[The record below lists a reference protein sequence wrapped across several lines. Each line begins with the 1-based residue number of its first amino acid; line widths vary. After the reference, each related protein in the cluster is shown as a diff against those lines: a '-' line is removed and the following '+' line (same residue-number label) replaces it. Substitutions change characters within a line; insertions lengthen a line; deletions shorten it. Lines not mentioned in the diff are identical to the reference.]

1 MTRPLFPFFINSP
14 WISAASVAG
23 LALVA
28 CALILETL
36 LKTGLAW
43 RLATDIPNDRSLH
56 TRPTPRIGGWGIVP
70 VSVIA
75 MLVAAPPLW
84 LAAGGTAFLAA
95 VSQIDDRRG
104 LPARVRF
111 GAHLLAVAA
120 LIALN
125 PAPVPWW
132 ALAAV
137 GFLMLW
143 LVNLYNFMDGSDGL
157 AGGMA
162 LFGFGGYAVAAL
174 SGPAP
179 QIDLGIASAAI
190 AGAAAGFLLF
200 NFHPAR
206 IFLGDSGS
214 IPLGFLAGALGYWG
228 WLKGTWPVWFPA
240 LVFAPFI
247 ADASVTLLRRLAR
260 GERFWQAHREHYY
273 QRMVRLGMGHART
286 AMRVVFADARGHNAC
301 GVGTWAFLRSVSGAR
316 WQGGQS
322 WSRQRGRSSMCA
334 GGVIS
339 PVFPNNLEV
348 HADESIQSIM
358 AIGRRLRVRSRR
370 GRRHLDRGVPDPL
383 QRRGA
388 ARFPGTARCTRSS
401 GSFPSTGSSFASS
414 ACIAACGCSRACP
427 TSCASRNRSGLV
439 R

>member
-1 MTRPLFPFFINSP
+1 MTRPLFPFFIDSP
-14 WISAASVAG
+14 WISAAGVAG

-28 CALILETL
+28 CALILAML

-75 MLVAAPPLW
+75 MLVAAPPMW
-84 LAAGGTAFLAA
+84 LAAAGTAFLAA

-174 SGPAP
+174 SGPTP

-273 QRMVRLGMGHART
+273 QRMVQLGMGHGRT
-286 AMRVVFADARGHNAC
+286 ACAWYLLMLAGIMLAVRALGFSSLGQWCAVAGWAIVVTAA
-301 GVGTWAFLRSVSGAR
+301 GAVVDVC
-316 WQGGQS
+316 W
-322 WSRQRGRSSMCA
+322 
-334 GGVIS
+334 
-339 PVFPNNLEV
+339 
-348 HADESIQSIM
+348 
-358 AIGRRLRVRSRR
+358 
-370 GRRHLDRGVPDPL
+370 RRH
-383 QRRGA
+383 Q
-388 ARFPGTARCTRSS
+388 
-401 GSFPSTGSSFASS
+401 
-414 ACIAACGCSRACP
+414 SRLSEQP
-427 TSCASRNRSGLV
+427 
-439 R
+439 

>member
-1 MTRPLFPFFINSP
+1 MTRPLFLFIDSP
-14 WISAASVAG
+14 WISAAAVAG
-23 LALVA
+23 LALVT
-28 CALILETL
+28 CALILAML

-70 VSVIA
+70 VSVVA
-75 MLVAAPPLW
+75 MLVAAPPMW
-84 LAAGGTAFLAA
+84 LAAAGMAFLAA

-132 ALAAV
+132 ALTAV

-174 SGPAP
+174 SGPTP

-273 QRMVRLGMGHART
+273 QRMVQLGMGHGRT
-286 AMRVVFADARGHNAC
+286 ACAWYLLMLAGILLAVRALGFSSLGQWCAVAGWAIVVTAA
-301 GVGTWAFLRSVSGAR
+301 GA
-316 WQGGQS
+316 
-322 WSRQRGRSSMCA
+322 
-334 GGVIS
+334 V
-339 PVFPNNLEV
+339 V
-348 HADESIQSIM
+348 D
-358 AIGRRLRVRSRR
+358 
-370 GRRHLDRGVPDPL
+370 
-383 QRRGA
+383 
-388 ARFPGTARCTRSS
+388 
-401 GSFPSTGSSFASS
+401 
-414 ACIAACGCSRACP
+414 
-427 TSCASRNRSGLV
+427 
-439 R
+439 